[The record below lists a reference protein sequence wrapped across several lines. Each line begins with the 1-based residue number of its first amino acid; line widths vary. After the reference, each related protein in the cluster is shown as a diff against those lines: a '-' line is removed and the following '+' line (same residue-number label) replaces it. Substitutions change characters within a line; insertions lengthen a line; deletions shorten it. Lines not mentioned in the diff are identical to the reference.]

1 MLSNSQPVQAA
12 TRLQGATRLARKFPP
27 LNASALTDK
36 EIDNTLAMVFDAWHK
51 TPQEDTDIEQQSAL
65 SPATEDSADA
75 QLTWTKGSDVVAA
88 LYAPDAVPEAGSTNR
103 ANFNSLPWLDK
114 SYSDTPTANQPW
126 LIPGLLCGVAAGAS
140 GSSSGSG
147 ASAANAPAMTAT
159 PGWSASSGWGQANVA
174 HALAIVKGASYTPFI
189 SQTNT
194 HSYLDDLGFTT
205 AWSQGYTGQ
214 GAVIAC
220 IDTGFDLKNSYLT
233 SHIRLSSYCWNFVND
248 SADVQDDNGHGT
260 MTGSEMCAGPG
271 TGFGITGGA
280 YGAELMVLK
289 ALDANGHGSSSKVSS
304 AIYFAVDHGADV
316 INLSLGQD
324 KPDSLVL
331 NALSYAQAHDVVVV
345 AAAGNSAG
353 SLPCYPA
360 AYAMVMP
367 NVIAVG
373 ATQTSSAP
381 GNLASFSNKAGTT
394 QGYNFVTAPGVDITG
409 FGTDEQLW
417 SWSGTSVAAPLVAA
431 QAAILASA
439 KATQQARDIVQSIME
454 SADALELMFGGSA
467 AAVGSDTKTGSA
479 DASAYE
485 RSVFVEDSRI
495 TFNALPFDHIY

>member
-12 TRLQGATRLARKFPP
+12 TRLPGTTSQARYFRP
-27 LNASALTDK
+27 LNASAITEK
-36 EIDNTLAMVFDAWHK
+36 ETDNTLAMVFHAWHK
-51 TPQEDTDIEQQSAL
+51 TAQEEADTDLQSAVKP
-65 SPATEDSADA
+65 STEDSAYA
-75 QLTWTKGSDVVAA
+75 QLAWTSDSGVVAA
-88 LYAPDAVPEAGSTNR
+88 FYSPDAVAEAGSTNR

-174 HALAIVKGASYTPFI
+174 HALEMVKGASYTPFI

-233 SHIRLSSYCWNFVND
+233 SHIRLSSYCWNFISD

-381 GNLASFSNKAGTT
+381 ESLASFSNKAGTT
-394 QGYNFVTAPGVDITG
+394 QGYNFVTAPGVNITG

-485 RSVFVEDSRI
+485 RSVFVEDSLLKIR
-495 TFNALPFDHIY
+495 ALPFDHIY

>member
-1 MLSNSQPVQAA
+1 MLPNSQPVQAT
-12 TRLQGATRLARKFPP
+12 TRLPGAASQVRKFHP
-27 LNASALTDK
+27 LNAS
-36 EIDNTLAMVFDAWHK
+36 TLN
-51 TPQEDTDIEQQSAL
+51 ENETDIEQKSAVNL
-65 SPATEDSADA
+65 STEDSADA
-75 QLTWTKGSDVVAA
+75 QLAWTNGSAAVTA
-88 LYAPDAVPEAGSTNR
+88 LYAPAAVAEVGLTDR
-103 ANFNSLPWLDK
+103 ADFNSLPWLNK
-114 SYSDTPTANQPW
+114 SPIDSITFKSNQPW
-126 LIPGLLCGVAAGAS
+126 LISGLLCGVAAGAS

-147 ASAANAPAMTAT
+147 SSVANAPAMTAT

-174 HALAIVKGASYTPFI
+174 HALALVKGADYIPSI
-189 SQTNT
+189 SQANT
-194 HSYLDDLGFTT
+194 HSYLDELGFTT

-220 IDTGFDLKNSYLT
+220 IDTGFGFKNSYLT
-233 SHIRLSSYCWNFVND
+233 SNIRFSSYCWNFVND

-289 ALDANGHGSSSKVSS
+289 ALDANGHGSSTKVSA

-316 INLSLGQD
+316 INLSLGQHN
-324 KPDSLVL
+324 PDSLIL
-331 NALSYAQAHDVVVV
+331 KALSYAQAHDVVVV

-360 AYAMVMP
+360 AYAMLMP

-373 ATQTSSAP
+373 ATQTSNVP
-381 GNLASFSNKAGTT
+381 VNMASFSNKAGTT

-417 SWSGTSVAAPLVAA
+417 SWSGTLVAAPLVAA
-431 QAAILASA
+431 QAAILTSA
-439 KATQQARDIVQSIME
+439 KAGQHARDIVQSIME

-485 RSVFVEDSRI
+485 RSVFVEDSLLKIR
-495 TFNALPFDHIY
+495 ALPFDHIY